1 MPALSLSFSIFL
13 SVSLSLSS
21 NRLLQGEPKPDIAG
35 TLVRGVTGV
44 LGKIVNNLVGAD
56 EGKNVA
62 GGNPSEAKEPLGEA
76 VPSTAGAD
84 GAGAATSAELNS
96 VAEESKGTTAD
107 VDSAGSN
114 GRIDG
119 DTNGGIN
126 DTKEAEEVRI

>member
-1 MPALSLSFSIFL
+1 M
-13 SVSLSLSS
+13 
-21 NRLLQGEPKPDIAG
+21 
-35 TLVRGVTGV
+35 TGV

-76 VPSTAGAD
+76 IPSTTGTD
-84 GAGAATSAELNS
+84 GAGAAATTAAELNS

-107 VDSAGSN
+107 AESGGSP

-126 DTKEAEEVRI
+126 ATKEAEEVRI